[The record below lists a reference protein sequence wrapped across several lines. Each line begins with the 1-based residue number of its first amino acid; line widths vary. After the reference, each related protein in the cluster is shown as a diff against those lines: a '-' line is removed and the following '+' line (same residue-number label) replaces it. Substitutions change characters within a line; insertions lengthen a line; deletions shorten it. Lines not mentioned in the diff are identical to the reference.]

1 MADHNEFGKIAE
13 DLAVDFLVKAEY
25 KILAR
30 NFRYLKAEID
40 IIAEKQ
46 NQIIIIE
53 VKARNTDAF
62 LEPQEAVNK
71 KKIKLLI
78 SAANYFVEENNINK
92 EVRFDIISVLPN
104 HQKTL
109 EINHIIDAFQSFEIY
124 SLDRKEYRQIYNR
137 LPIIVCYIS
146 VYYHQNQYYF
156 ISTHPI
162 LPPAFPVG

>member
-104 HQKTL
+104 QQKTL
-109 EINHIIDAFQSFEIY
+109 EIHHIIDAFQSFEI
-124 SLDRKEYRQIYNR
+124 
-137 LPIIVCYIS
+137 
-146 VYYHQNQYYF
+146 
-156 ISTHPI
+156 
-162 LPPAFPVG
+162 

>member
-1 MADHNEFGKIAE
+1 MADHNEFWKIAE

-30 NFRYLKAEID
+30 NFRYQKAEID

-78 SAANYFVEENNINK
+78 SAANYFIEENNINK

-104 HQKTL
+104 QQKTL
-109 EINHIIDAFQSFEIY
+109 EINHIIDAFQSFEI
-124 SLDRKEYRQIYNR
+124 
-137 LPIIVCYIS
+137 
-146 VYYHQNQYYF
+146 
-156 ISTHPI
+156 
-162 LPPAFPVG
+162 